1 MRESGQILTG
11 GDLPFYLPFQGLLM
25 WNASQLITT
34 QVAWNKSTL
43 WTSAARGLK
52 IYISTWEKGPTTSQ
66 RWRWNGTIPQVGNG
80 KRSCIIYRNKSNSLD
95 SDSQLFFSF
104 FFQRSK
110 NYAKLRSNEQL
121 HYTITTKQQQNAF
134 QGPFLLHFCFSQ
146 LSLRKISIDLLW
158 CFVVTHLTLFSVRLS
173 SHTCILLS
181 LFSNL
186 NQNKCLHSELK

>member
-52 IYISTWEKGPTTSQ
+52 IYTSTWEKGPTTSQ

-121 HYTITTKQQQNAF
+121 HYTITTKQQQNCFLGAL
-134 QGPFLLHFCFSQ
+134 PRSFLLLSTISQ
-146 LSLRKISIDLLW
+146 KNFHWSPLML
-158 CFVVTHLTLFSVRLS
+158 C
-173 SHTCILLS
+173 SHPSYS
-181 LFSNL
+181 LF
-186 NQNKCLHSELK
+186 C

>member
-52 IYISTWEKGPTTSQ
+52 IYTSTWEKGPTTSQ

-121 HYTITTKQQQNAF
+121 HYTITTK
-134 QGPFLLHFCFSQ
+134 
-146 LSLRKISIDLLW
+146 
-158 CFVVTHLTLFSVRLS
+158 
-173 SHTCILLS
+173 LLS
-181 LFSNL
+181 RGPSSFISASL
-186 NQNKCLHSELK
+186 NYLSEKFPLISFDALSPMTMDASVFREYIESTQLWL